1 MDNSDYM
8 GMNVPLEQET
18 EDEKLAPNAEV
29 QDAEA
34 QATARIQLAF
44 KEFKTILDA
53 EKSNVMLITDLPDLK
68 GAQMDGEIIAR
79 KRYANLIDV
88 LMSKL
93 EAK

>member
-18 EDEKLAPNAEV
+18 EEQKLSPNAEK

-34 QATARIQLAF
+34 EATARIQLAF
-44 KEFKTILDA
+44 KELKTILEA

-68 GAQMDGEIIAR
+68 GAEMDGEIIAR
-79 KRYANLIDV
+79 KRYTNLINV
-88 LMSKL
+88 LLSKL
-93 EAK
+93 EVK

>member
-18 EDEKLAPNAEV
+18 EDEKLSPNAEV

-44 KEFKTILDA
+44 KELKTILDA

-68 GAQMDGEIIAR
+68 GAEMDGEIIAR
-79 KRYANLIDV
+79 KRYSNLIDV
-88 LMSKL
+88 LLSKL
-93 EAK
+93 EVK